1 MPWSKTS
8 SISLILLIL
17 WKKEP
22 FAGKIKFSLVA
33 GDLPPGIHIESD
45 GKRIYGMAPD
55 ADTQYAFTIRATG
68 SRGKYADAVFKME
81 TLGKIS

>member
-55 ADTQYAFTIRATG
+55 ADAWIKQLL
-68 SRGKYADAVFKME
+68 KYNSWSGVMPAYLM
-81 TLGKIS
+81 